1 MELML
6 KMSNSTKKTTEPVHD
21 EDGQAELSESD
32 GQQQAQPSDLN
43 AEEQSNDRVE
53 PENDKVDQDDSGEVS
68 DPESDETHA
77 QQEMEMM
84 SPDQLIVELTTTRAE
99 AIKFKDGYIRA
110 KADVEN
116 IQRRSQNE
124 ITSVR
129 KYAIEGFARELL
141 SVADSLDQAVKVEID
156 DSASEAVGKMH
167 EGLALTLKQLESVFD
182 KFDISSVEA
191 DQGVP
196 FNPEY
201 HQAISMVDSEDVE
214 SGAIVS
220 VMQKGFVLKDRL
232 LRPAMV
238 VIAN

>member
-1 MELML
+1 
-6 KMSNSTKKTTEPVHD
+6 MSDSTDKNEHPENQDEQTEIPVSD
-21 EDGQAELSESD
+21 E
-32 GQQQAQPSDLN
+32 QQTPSSDLN
-43 AEEQSNDRVE
+43 AKEQGDDPAE
-53 PENDKVDQDDSGEVS
+53 QQDTEADQGESAEGS
-68 DPESDETHA
+68 DPESEESLVR
-77 QQEMEMM
+77 QEIQMM
-84 SPDQLIVELTTTRAE
+84 SPDQILVELTKTRVE
-99 AIKFKDGYIRA
+99 AGKLKDGYLRA

-124 ITSVR
+124 ITSAR

-156 DSASEAVGKMH
+156 DSASEAVGKMQ

-182 KFDISSVEA
+182 KFNISSVEA
-191 DQGVP
+191 DQGIP

-201 HQAISMVDSEDVE
+201 HQAISMVDSKDVK
-214 SGAIVS
+214 SGEIVS
-220 VMQKGFVLKDRL
+220 VMQKGFILKDRL

>member
-1 MELML
+1 MGLML
-6 KMSNSTKKTTEPVHD
+6 NMSNSTNKIKQPVSEESQTELQD
-21 EDGQAELSESD
+21 SEKSQTGPLD
-32 GQQQAQPSDLN
+32 LDNTVSSEQQN
-43 AEEQSNDRVE
+43 A
-53 PENDKVDQDDSGEVS
+53 PADQDDSIE
-68 DPESDETHA
+68 ESDSETNESNTP
-77 QQEMEMM
+77 QEMEMM
-84 SPDQLIVELTTTRAE
+84 SPDQLLVELTTTRAE
-99 AIKFKDGYIRA
+99 ANKLKDGYLRA

-124 ITSVR
+124 ISSAR
-129 KYAIEGFARELL
+129 KYAIEGFAKELL

-156 DSASEAVGKMH
+156 DSANEAVEKMH

-201 HQAISMVDSEDVE
+201 HQAISMVDSEDVK
-214 SGAIVS
+214 SGEIVS
-220 VMQKGFVLKDRL
+220 VMQKGFILKDRL

-238 VIAN
+238 IIAN

>member
-1 MELML
+1 ML
-6 KMSNSTKKTTEPVHD
+6 NMSNSTNKIKQPVSEESQTELQD
-21 EDGQAELSESD
+21 SEKSQTGPLD
-32 GQQQAQPSDLN
+32 LDNTVSSEQQN
-43 AEEQSNDRVE
+43 A
-53 PENDKVDQDDSGEVS
+53 PADQDDSIE
-68 DPESDETHA
+68 ESDSETNESNTP
-77 QQEMEMM
+77 QEMEMM
-84 SPDQLIVELTTTRAE
+84 SPDQLLVELTTTRAE
-99 AIKFKDGYIRA
+99 ANKLKDGYLRA

-124 ITSVR
+124 ISSAR
-129 KYAIEGFARELL
+129 KYAIEGFAKELL

-156 DSASEAVGKMH
+156 DSANEAVEKMH

-201 HQAISMVDSEDVE
+201 HQAISMVDSEDVK
-214 SGAIVS
+214 SGEIVS
-220 VMQKGFVLKDRL
+220 VMQKGFILKDRL

-238 VIAN
+238 IIAN

>member
-1 MELML
+1 
-6 KMSNSTKKTTEPVHD
+6 MSNSTNKIKQPVSEESQTELQD
-21 EDGQAELSESD
+21 SEKSQTGPLD
-32 GQQQAQPSDLN
+32 LDNTVSSEQQN
-43 AEEQSNDRVE
+43 A
-53 PENDKVDQDDSGEVS
+53 PADQDDSIE
-68 DPESDETHA
+68 ESDSETNESNTP
-77 QQEMEMM
+77 QEMEMM
-84 SPDQLIVELTTTRAE
+84 SPDQLLVELTTTRAE
-99 AIKFKDGYIRA
+99 ANKLKDGYLRA

-124 ITSVR
+124 ISSAR
-129 KYAIEGFARELL
+129 KYAIEGFAKELL

-156 DSASEAVGKMH
+156 DSANEAVEKMH

-201 HQAISMVDSEDVE
+201 HQAISMVDSEDVK
-214 SGAIVS
+214 SGEIVS
-220 VMQKGFVLKDRL
+220 VMQKGFILKDRL

-238 VIAN
+238 IIAN

>member
-1 MELML
+1 
-6 KMSNSTKKTTEPVHD
+6 MSNSTNKNEQPENKGE
-21 EDGQAELSESD
+21 QAEIPVSGE
-32 GQQQAQPSDLN
+32 QQAPSPDLK
-43 AEEQSNDRVE
+43 AEEQCANPAEQQDTETGRDESAEVSE
-53 PENDKVDQDDSGEVS
+53 PENGEVL
-68 DPESDETHA
+68 A
-77 QQEMEMM
+77 NQEMEMM
-84 SPDQLIVELTTTRAE
+84 SPDQVLVELTKTRAE
-99 AIKFKDGYIRA
+99 ASKLKDGYLRA

-124 ITSVR
+124 ITSAR
-129 KYAIEGFARELL
+129 KYAVEGFARELL

-156 DSASEAVGKMH
+156 DSASEAVEKMQ

-182 KFDISSVEA
+182 RFDISSVEA
-191 DQGVP
+191 DQGIP

-201 HQAISMVDSEDVE
+201 HQAISMIDSKDVK
-214 SGAIVS
+214 SGEIVS